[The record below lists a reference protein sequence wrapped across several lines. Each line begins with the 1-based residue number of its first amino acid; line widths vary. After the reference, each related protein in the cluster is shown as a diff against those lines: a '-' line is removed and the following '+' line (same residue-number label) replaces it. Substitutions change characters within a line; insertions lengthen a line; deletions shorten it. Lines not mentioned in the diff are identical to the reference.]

1 MVETSFNIFDVIVL
15 TIIGLS
21 ALFSFYRG
29 FVRELLSLGAWVG
42 ALVITLYAFPHAKEY
57 LGEHIN
63 NTLVVDLSASIGVY
77 LASLITL
84 MILTSILMKF
94 LKPGKEVG
102 ALDNL
107 LGLGFGTLRGLF
119 IVALGFLAVT
129 KVFEADAYPP
139 YIKEAFTR
147 PYVEKVTA
155 AFVKLAP
162 DYLGE
167 KTDKIVETAK
177 DAAKPSPENEGG
189 DTQTSGYQWES
200 MDKLQQMIDQQKANT
215 AE

>member
-42 ALVITLYAFPHAKEY
+42 ALVITLYTFPHAKEY
-57 LGEHIN
+57 LGEHIDN
-63 NTLVVDLSASIGVY
+63 KLVVDLSASIGVY
-77 LASLITL
+77 LASLVLL
-84 MILTSILMKF
+84 MILTAILMKF

-107 LGLGFGTLRGLF
+107 LGLVFGTLRGLF
-119 IVALGFLAVT
+119 VVALGFLGVT
-129 KVFEADAYPP
+129 KVFEENAYPP
-139 YIKEAFTR
+139 YIQEAFTR

-155 AFVKLAP
+155 AFVELAP
-162 DYLGE
+162 EYLGDR
-167 KTDKIVETAK
+167 TDKIVKTAK
-177 DAAKPSPENEGG
+177 AVAETPATDHNG
-189 DTQTSGYQWES
+189 DTNDYQWES